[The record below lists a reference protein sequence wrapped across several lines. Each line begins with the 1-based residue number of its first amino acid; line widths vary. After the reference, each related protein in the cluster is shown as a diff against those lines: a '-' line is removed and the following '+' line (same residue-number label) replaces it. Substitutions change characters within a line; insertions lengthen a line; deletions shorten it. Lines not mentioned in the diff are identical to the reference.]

1 MLGNG
6 PNYSVKVGMTFQ
18 KAKAVADNAM
28 QALTQTLA
36 YATVHDDIQ
45 FD

>member
-6 PNYSVKVGMTFQ
+6 PNYSVKSGMTFQ
-18 KAKAVADNAM
+18 KAKEVADNILQALA
-28 QALTQTLA
+28 QALTF
-36 YATVHDDIQ
+36 ATVHDDIQ